1 MSDSQSVIHG
11 ALEYAA
17 SLINIPYRWYVEDT
31 DTLDGSDKFWSENGP
46 PPTYADIV
54 KHDKSIVCTGLTNL
68 MRRKCGLSIP
78 GLDGNITGKYSEL
91 YRHKYPGGTGA
102 WFLYLYQ
109 RKRLQKLDVTKTYP
123 RGTLLLAKYIDAEE
137 NQGHVAVVYDTDDH
151 DGPLVIH
158 AGPDILF
165 AHREKY
171 KNHGAVKI
179 EAFHLLKSNVF
190 THVCLPEHWL
200 LQE

>member
-1 MSDSQSVIHG
+1 MSDSIIDE

-31 DTLDGSDKFWSENGP
+31 DTLLDGSDKFWSEHGP

-78 GLDGNITGKYSEL
+78 GLDGNITGKYCEF

-109 RKRLQKLDVTKTYP
+109 RKRLQPLDVTKTYP
-123 RGTLLLAKYIDAEE
+123 RGTLLLAKYMDAAE
-137 NQGHVAVVYDTDDH
+137 NQGHVAVVYDTDGQH
-151 DGPLVIH
+151 VIH

-165 AHREKY
+165 AHRDKF
-171 KNHGAVKI
+171 KNHGQVKI
-179 EAFHLLKSNVF
+179 ETFHLANLKLKSNVF

-200 LQE
+200 LQD